1 MTGDD
6 MTKGDMTKNDMTK
19 NWEGGAPCE
28 RDWTTLQR
36 VAIDKALAGDMYA
49 AWICLQMKIAEA
61 RLVTIE
67 LPTVHDAAGL
77 DKAQAAVIAAAGKG
91 LPPRDAMIYSRLLE
105 NRRRAIATRDL
116 EARLTAIEDANRER
130 DRKALFHGET

>member
-6 MTKGDMTKNDMTK
+6 MARDDMTRDK
-19 NWEGGAPCE
+19 EGGTPCE
-28 RDWTTLQR
+28 HDWTALQR

-49 AWICLQMKIAEA
+49 AWVCLQMKIAEA
-61 RLVTIE
+61 RLVTVE

-116 EARLTAIEDANRER
+116 EARLTAIEEANRER
-130 DRKALFHGET
+130 SRKALFDGET